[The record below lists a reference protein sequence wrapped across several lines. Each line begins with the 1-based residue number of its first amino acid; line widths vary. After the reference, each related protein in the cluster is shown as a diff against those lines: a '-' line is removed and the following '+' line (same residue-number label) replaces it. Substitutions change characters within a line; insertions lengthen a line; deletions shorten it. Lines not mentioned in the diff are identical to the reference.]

1 MAISEANRQA
11 IDCGFQWAETWGS
24 PGNFKVTAGKLQD
37 VANNLKNH
45 DGVVDD
51 AAKIALVQRWF
62 AGYCF
67 SCRPRSP
74 SEQVGLQRLRREIG
88 LPTKKQFLRMQCIMS
103 AFRDGNT
110 VTVSRVEAQAR
121 KGGSIGIWDKVALR
135 QGWLDLPQSIITA
148 DDRAAYSRLAG
159 VLGL

>member
-1 MAISEANRQA
+1 
-11 IDCGFQWAETWGS
+11 
-24 PGNFKVTAGKLQD
+24 
-37 VANNLKNH
+37 
-45 DGVVDD
+45 
-51 AAKIALVQRWF
+51 
-62 AGYCF
+62 
-67 SCRPRSP
+67 
-74 SEQVGLQRLRREIG
+74 
-88 LPTKKQFLRMQCIMS
+88 MQCIMS